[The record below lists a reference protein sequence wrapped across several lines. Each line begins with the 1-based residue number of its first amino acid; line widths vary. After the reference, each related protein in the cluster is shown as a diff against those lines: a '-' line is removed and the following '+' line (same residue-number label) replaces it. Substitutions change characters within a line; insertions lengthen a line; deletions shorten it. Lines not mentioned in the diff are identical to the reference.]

1 MQPPTSIWKIIYD
14 QFKNFII
21 QLLLFAGIVSLAIGL
36 IEDSSEGWYEGC
48 AIFISIFIV
57 ITVFTVQ
64 DYFKELQFR
73 RLNSDTKRHYV
84 NVVRNDE
91 LEEIWVNDLVAGDL
105 MYLNP
110 GDIAPADG
118 ILVRSYGVTV
128 DESALTGESKTI
140 EKGTDDPFIISGSS
154 VVEGTGEMIVC
165 CVGKNSTLGKHHK
178 LILQQ
183 HSDEATPLEDKLAQI
198 GFHIGIV
205 GAIAA
210 ILIFVALSAFILS
223 DIVEAGTWDSES
235 TEKMFTA
242 FIFAITILVVVIPE
256 GLPLAV
262 TLSLAFSMRK
272 MKEENIF
279 VKHLKAC
286 ETMGGCQELLI
297 DKTGTLT
304 KNEMKVVK
312 VLIGLKKANTKT
324 PEVDPEVT
332 KTLAIA
338 VARNTTADVHSVDG
352 NIEKAGNRT
361 ECALLMFLMDWGL
374 NYHQYR
380 NMRTQVMQVPFNSL
394 VKMMSTFNVETTE
407 DSALYIKGA
416 PERIMR
422 RCSHMLNPDGSVTE
436 ITSEDKEKVKAKLM
450 LWSQKS
456 LRTIAVAYKTGSVK
470 ELGLND
476 NPNKDQMDNAANG
489 MVLVA
494 IFGIEDPVRPEA
506 KEAIETLRKTGVTVR
521 IITGDNPD
529 IASRIGKHCSILPSD
544 YDYKPENDTII
555 LGKDFDRRT
564 GGLIVK
570 EENEEISY
578 AMGNEKEFKKIEEHL
593 RILARCSPQ
602 DKLLLTI
609 GMRGL
614 GRIVAVTGDGTNDAA
629 ALQRAD
635 IGIAMMTATPMA
647 KEASDIILLDDNIQ
661 SIVTAI
667 KWGRNIYFNIRRYL
681 QFQLTVNTVALLLC
695 LIGAITVES
704 SPLTAVQM
712 LWVNLMMDSLAALAL
727 ATQDPDDKVLD
738 STPYGKNE
746 YILSPWIIA
755 NIIIQSV
762 YQVTVVVVILFWG
775 PDIFG
780 IDAGWDSDWPEEES
794 EHYTLC
800 FNIFVMLQLFNQ
812 INCRKIRPE
821 EYNVF
826 AGIFNNWQFLTI
838 LSIEFV
844 CQILFV
850 QKGGDFMNTEPLS
863 IEELVICILIGSTT
877 LLVTLIF
884 KIGVTNYYRPRNN
897 EQKLV

>member
-1 MQPPTSIWKIIYD
+1 
-14 QFKNFII
+14 
-21 QLLLFAGIVSLAIGL
+21 
-36 IEDSSEGWYEGC
+36 
-48 AIFISIFIV
+48 
-57 ITVFTVQ
+57 
-64 DYFKELQFR
+64 
-73 RLNSDTKRHYV
+73 
-84 NVVRNDE
+84 
-91 LEEIWVNDLVAGDL
+91 
-105 MYLNP
+105 
-110 GDIAPADG
+110 
-118 ILVRSYGVTV
+118 
-128 DESALTGESKTI
+128 
-140 EKGTDDPFIISGSS
+140 
-154 VVEGTGEMIVC
+154 MIVC
-165 CVGKNSTLGKHHK
+165 CVGSNSTIGKHLK

-183 HSDEATPLEDKLAQI
+183 YSDEATPLEEKLAQI
-198 GFHIGIV
+198 GLHIGII
-205 GAIAA
+205 GTIAA
-210 ILIFVALSAFILS
+210 AVIFTTLSIFIIS
-223 DIVEAGTWDSES
+223 DVVEAGKWDDSD
-235 TEKMFTA
+235 TEHVFTA

-262 TLSLAFSMRK
+262 TLSLAFSMKK
-272 MKEENIF
+272 MKEEKIF

-304 KNEMKVVK
+304 KNEMKVIK
-312 VLIGLKKANTKT
+312 ALIGIEKT
-324 PEVDPEVT
+324 NIRIPEVDSKVVSI
-332 KTLAIA
+332 LGAS

-361 ECALLMFLMDWGL
+361 ECALLMFLMHWGL

-380 NMRTQVMQVPFNSL
+380 NMKTQVMQVPFNSQA
-394 VKMMSTFNVETTE
+394 KMMSTFNVENP
-407 DSALYIKGA
+407 DDAALYIKGA

-422 RCSHMLNPDGSVTE
+422 RCTHMLKSDGNIVE
-436 ITSEDKEKVKAKLM
+436 ITSADKEKVNEKLIR
-450 LWSQKS
+450 WSQKS
-456 LRTIAVAYKTGSVK
+456 LRTIAVAYKAGSVK
-470 ELGLND
+470 EIGLND
-476 NPNKDQMDNAANG
+476 NPNKDEMDKATNG

-494 IFGIEDPVRPEA
+494 IFGIEDPVRDEA

-529 IASRIGKHCSILPSD
+529 IATRIGKNCSILADD
-544 YDYKPENDTII
+544 YDYNTNNDTII

-570 EENEEISY
+570 EQDEVISY
-578 AMGNEKEFKKIEEHL
+578 SIGDEQEFKKMEEHL

-614 GRIVAVTGDGTNDAA
+614 ERIVAVTGDGTNDAA

-635 IGIAMMTATPMA
+635 VGIAMMTATPMA

-681 QFQLTVNTVALLLC
+681 QFQLTVNAVALFLC
-695 LIGAITVES
+695 LIGAVAVKS

-727 ATQDPDDKVLD
+727 ATQDPDSKVLE
-738 STPYGKNE
+738 SAPYGKNE
-746 YILSPWIIA
+746 YILSPWILA

-762 YQVTVVVVILFWG
+762 YQVTIVLIVLFWG

-780 IDAGWDSDWPEEES
+780 CEAGWNSDWPEEETV
-794 EHYTLC
+794 HYTLC

-826 AGIFNNWQFLTI
+826 SGIFDNWQFLTI
-838 LSIEFV
+838 IVVEFSL
-844 CQILFV
+844 QIFFIYE
-850 QKGGDFMNTEPLS
+850 GGDFMNTEPLDPFQF
-863 IEELVICILIGSTT
+863 VICVFIGATT

-884 KIGVTNYYRPRNN
+884 KLGVIKYY
-897 EQKLV
+897 ESKSAGHK